1 MNKMV
6 AIRGTREG
14 LTIALGSSAMPEIL
28 QELARHLQAQGAFF
42 RGGMVAL
49 EVGERPVSA
58 DDLAAIQK
66 LLGEYDMTL
75 RTVLAA
81 DKASQEAALALGLRL
96 VSPAA
101 PEAEAAPPAAPTA
114 LAAGSAPFEGVRGIL
129 VRRRIRSGQVVR
141 HTGHIV
147 VIGDVHAG
155 AEIVAG
161 GDIVVWGRLFGT
173 AHAGAAGDENA
184 IVCALELAPLQL
196 RIGHVVA
203 RPAEGER
210 QRPQYPEVAYVRDGL
225 IVIDKWDRTP
235 RGV

>member
-1 MNKMV
+1 MV

-14 LTIALGSSAMPEIL
+14 LTIALGSSPVAEVL

-49 EVGERPVSA
+49 EVGEHPVSA
-58 DDLAAIQK
+58 DDLVAFQK
-66 LLGEYDMTL
+66 LIGEYDMTL

-96 VSPAA
+96 VSPPMPGAEVA
-101 PEAEAAPPAAPTA
+101 PPPAAP
-114 LAAGSAPFEGVRGIL
+114 SATSNASFEGVRGIL
-129 VRRRIRSGQVVR
+129 VRRRVRSGQVVR
-141 HTGHIV
+141 HTGHVV

-210 QRPQYPEVAYVRDGL
+210 QHPQYPEVAYVRDGL

>member
-1 MNKMV
+1 MNKPV

-14 LTIALGSSAMPEIL
+14 LTIALGSFAIDEVL
-28 QELARHLQAQGAFF
+28 QELRRHLQAQGAFF

-49 EVGERPVSA
+49 EVGEHPISA
-58 DDLAAIQK
+58 EGLEAIQK
-66 LLGEYDMTL
+66 LLGEYEMTL
-75 RTVLAA
+75 RTVLTA
-81 DKASQEAALALGLRL
+81 DRPSQEAALALGLRV
-96 VSPAA
+96 VSPSK
-101 PEAEAAPPAAPTA
+101 PEAEVGAPSPATAPASAA
-114 LAAGSAPFEGVRGIL
+114 LEGMRGIL
-129 VRRRIRSGQVVR
+129 VRRRVRSGQVVR

-155 AEIVAG
+155 AEIIAG
-161 GDIVVWGRLFGT
+161 GDIVVWGRLLGT

-184 IVCALELAPLQL
+184 IVCALELDPMQL

-210 QRPQYPEVAYVRDGL
+210 HRPQYPEVAYVRDGL